1 MKAVGLRPRADGL
14 LDADVLP
21 ELPLMSPRLQGE
33 LGPDGTLT
41 LSVWGAGEVGR
52 LRIEGL
58 NGPLVVGPN
67 RIEAA
72 NVAGLFAAQSAP
84 AVALRGAR
92 PTHLWPSGAGGF
104 IVERR
109 GADWL
114 IAAGADEA
122 EASRALALKIPAAVR
137 EAADHIARCDLA
149 PTAEPLLR
157 GLVMQGAH
165 AALSSVRRDAQGAF
179 AGLSAGLA
187 YSNPPRTY
195 YRDGYWTIQLLLRLA
210 PEIVAAEIDLLAETV
225 QPDGEAPSA
234 VIVSGRHADDFEQRR
249 LAEAVVGT
257 AHWRPGEW
265 WSDHFDS
272 PLFFVLAVAD
282 HANATGDDALAHR
295 HWPRLAAVF
304 ERYLRLR
311 GPAGLPVKP
320 RNDRD
325 WADNVYREGLVAYD
339 LGLWIGA
346 LDALARLGAGLD
358 PALADRA
365 RAEAVQARAAAGA
378 ALWRGEFY
386 ADYAR
391 ADGWSENHL
400 ALDALMLL
408 RFDASPEDRALTM
421 LEHVRARLESRH
433 NPDQPYGD
441 FGMLCAWPPFAD
453 TAALRAKS
461 ASPYRY
467 HNGGEWPWLDAVY
480 AAERLR
486 RGLPGW
492 RYPLTRWWEMCLE
505 RGWAGPVE
513 HYSTPFGRGSLL
525 QAWSSFPAAVAL
537 RYAAQ
542 VAAGDPDEA

>member
-1 MKAVGLRPRADGL
+1 LRPRADGL
-14 LDADVLP
+14 LDAQALP

-33 LGPDGTLT
+33 LASDGTLT

-52 LRIEGL
+52 LKVEGL
-58 NGPLVVGPN
+58 DGPLVVGPN
-67 RIEAA
+67 RIETAA
-72 NVAGLFAAQSAP
+72 GAGLFAAQSAP

-92 PTHLWPSGAGGF
+92 ATHLWPSGEGGF
-104 IVERR
+104 IAERR
-109 GADWL
+109 GDDWL

-122 EASRALALKIPAAVR
+122 EATRALALEVPAAVQ
-137 EAADHIARCDLA
+137 EAAGHIARCDLA
-149 PTAEPLLR
+149 PAAGPLLR
-157 GLVMQGAH
+157 GLILQGVH
-165 AALSSVRRDAQGAF
+165 AALASVRRDAESAF

-187 YSNPPRTY
+187 YSNPPRSY
-195 YRDGYWTIQLLLRLA
+195 YRDGYWTLQLLLRLA
-210 PEIVAAEIDLLAETV
+210 PEIAAAEIDLLAETV
-225 QPDGEAPSA
+225 QTDGEAPSA
-234 VIVSGRHADDFEQRR
+234 VIIRCRRAEQFEQQR
-249 LAEAVVGT
+249 LAEAAMAAV
-257 AHWRPGEW
+257 HCRPGEW

-282 HANATGDDALAHR
+282 HADATGDDALARR

-346 LDALARLGAGLD
+346 LDALARLGDRLD
-358 PALADRA
+358 PPLAARA
-365 RAEAVQARAAAGA
+365 RAEAIQARAAADS

-408 RFDASPEDRALTM
+408 RFGAAPEDRARIM
-421 LEHVRARLESRH
+421 LDRVRARLESRR

-453 TAALRAKS
+453 ISALRDKS

-486 RGLPGW
+486 RNLPGW
-492 RYPLTRWWEMCLE
+492 RYPLTRWWEVCLE

-525 QAWSSFPAAVAL
+525 QAWSCLPTAVAL
-537 RYAAQ
+537 RYAEQ

>member
-1 MKAVGLRPRADGL
+1 
-14 LDADVLP
+14 
-21 ELPLMSPRLQGE
+21 MSPRLQGE
-33 LGPDGTLT
+33 LASDGTLT

-52 LRIEGL
+52 LKVEGL
-58 NGPLVVGPN
+58 DGPLVVGPN
-67 RIEAA
+67 RIETAA
-72 NVAGLFAAQSAP
+72 GAGLFAAQSAP

-92 PTHLWPSGAGGF
+92 ATHLWPSGEGGF
-104 IVERR
+104 IAERR
-109 GADWL
+109 GDDWL

-122 EASRALALKIPAAVR
+122 EATRALALEVPAAVQ
-137 EAADHIARCDLA
+137 EAAGHIARCDLA
-149 PTAEPLLR
+149 PAAGPLLR
-157 GLVMQGAH
+157 GLILQGVH
-165 AALSSVRRDAQGAF
+165 AALASVRRDAESAF

-187 YSNPPRTY
+187 YSNPPRSY
-195 YRDGYWTIQLLLRLA
+195 YRDGYWTLQLLLRLA
-210 PEIVAAEIDLLAETV
+210 PEIAAAEIDLLAETV
-225 QPDGEAPSA
+225 QTDGEAPSA
-234 VIVSGRHADDFEQRR
+234 VIIRCRRAEQFEQQR
-249 LAEAVVGT
+249 LAEAAMAAV
-257 AHWRPGEW
+257 HCRPGEW

-282 HANATGDDALAHR
+282 HADATGDDALARR

-346 LDALARLGAGLD
+346 LDALARLGDRLD
-358 PALADRA
+358 PPLAARA
-365 RAEAVQARAAAGA
+365 RAEAIQARAAADS

-408 RFDASPEDRALTM
+408 RFGAAPEDRARIM
-421 LEHVRARLESRH
+421 LDRVRARLESRR

-453 TAALRAKS
+453 ISALRDKS

-486 RGLPGW
+486 RNLPGW
-492 RYPLTRWWEMCLE
+492 RYPLTRWWEVCLE

-525 QAWSSFPAAVAL
+525 QAWSCLPTAVAL
-537 RYAAQ
+537 RYAEQ